1 MGYAIEV
8 WLTTKQTRVGWG
20 IPEIMKIYIDPQ
32 LGFSKPNIFIWRA
45 FSLTNRCSLTQG
57 CLLGLSVRGWCVPP
71 LGHARS
77 DFPVSYVTILTA
89 ANVYVHYSG
98 VGYTGFRLAVTDR
111 PSTSIFP
118 GLT

>member
-1 MGYAIEV
+1 MLAS
-8 WLTTKQTRVGWG
+8 
-20 IPEIMKIYIDPQ
+20 EIMEKYIDPQ

-111 PSTSIFP
+111 PSKHP
-118 GLT
+118 